1 MMRHIVINLQIEG
14 LVVDKN
20 IKMSDLKGT
29 LELLA
34 KKLFGAERE
43 IRLRPSYFLLQN
55 HQSKLM
61 SLVSNVKEK
70 VAMSANIQV
79 G

>member
-1 MMRHIVINLQIEG
+1 
-14 LVVDKN
+14 
-20 IKMSDLKGT
+20 MSDLKGT

-43 IRLRPSYFLLQN
+43 IRLRPSYFPLQN